1 MKLLSQKSRTRTARL
16 IALGVIEK
24 CHPSGTAEMLVLRIV
39 SARDSRMVQG
49 AVSKVC
55 QTNFK
60 FWELLMTNTRM
71 FILFA
76 ALFIAQPVWYFWI
89 EVTVRNILLGW
100 LIYRQEEMSQS
111 LLELA
116 ATMR

>member
-1 MKLLSQKSRTRTARL
+1 HERRPASYQPAGRPPPSKLAIGFVKLLSQKSRTRTARL

-76 ALFIAQPVWYFWI
+76 ALFIAQPVWYFWN
-89 EVTVRNILLGW
+89 EVT
-100 LIYRQEEMSQS
+100 
-111 LLELA
+111 
-116 ATMR
+116 